1 MFYNG
6 TMGNILL
13 LLQVLIFGISA
24 PSASVKKEGA
34 KIYFKETTKK
44 LGDISVGERYEH
56 VFTFTNTGDEPLI
69 IKDTE
74 TSCGCT
80 VVKFSKEPIMPG
92 KQGEIKVDY
101 VPKKGTKG
109 FISKSVIVSSNATNS
124 PAYLYFQGN
133 VVKKDKKKK
142 K

>member
-1 MFYNG
+1 
-6 TMGNILL
+6 
-13 LLQVLIFGISA
+13 
-24 PSASVKKEGA
+24 
-34 KIYFKETTKK
+34 
-44 LGDISVGERYEH
+44 
-56 VFTFTNTGDEPLI
+56 
-69 IKDTE
+69 
-74 TSCGCT
+74 
-80 VVKFSKEPIMPG
+80 MPG